1 MRIGAYIAVG
11 ILLVAALITVWR
23 AVRSDT
29 AIGDR
34 AVALEMLTAIISS
47 GLFVGSIVADDG
59 LLLDLAL
66 VFGLLGFLTSI
77 TVARFVERR
86 GT

>member
-11 ILLVAALITVWR
+11 LLLTAALVTVWS
-23 AVRSDT
+23 AVRTDST
-29 AIGDR
+29 IGDR
-34 AVALEMLTAIISS
+34 AVSLDMLTAVISS
-47 GLFVGSIVADDG
+47 GLFVGSILDDDG

>member
-47 GLFVGSIVADDG
+47 GVFVGSIVADDG